1 MNNFLNKEIKL
12 CLSPINYLFLLFSSM
27 FIIPSYPVYVNI
39 FYYCLSCFF
48 IFNNAELNKDISYSM
63 ILPITKKQIVKS
75 RCILVITYQ
84 IIAILLTIPFAI
96 LNHKLQ
102 PMGNNA
108 GIDVNFAAYGL
119 ILIPLS
125 VFNLIFFTMFYKKAE
140 KPGFPFLIA
149 SISYWVCYF
158 ILEFPIF
165 IKNLLNID
173 FINKLDSVDF
183 YPAVHL
189 PVLGCGIIVFIV
201 CWIITYSVS
210 AKRFEKAD
218 L

>member
-12 CLSPINYLFLLFSSM
+12 CLSPVNYLFLFFSTM

-48 IFNNAELNKDISYSM
+48 IFNNAELNKDIAYSM

-75 RCILVITYQ
+75 RCILVFTYELVG
-84 IIAILLTIPFAI
+84 ILLTIPFAI
-96 LNHKLQ
+96 LNRKFF
-102 PMGNNA
+102 PEGNNA
-108 GIDVNFAAYGL
+108 GVDVNLAAYGL

-140 KPGFPFLIA
+140 KPGVPFFIA
-149 SISYWVCYF
+149 SAGFWLCYF
-158 ILEFPIF
+158 ILEFPVW
-165 IKNLLNID
+165 IKGILNLE
-173 FINKLDSVDF
+173 FINQLDSVDF

-189 PVLGCGIIVFIV
+189 PVLGCGIVVFILS
-201 CWIITYSVS
+201 WIITYSVS